1 MKKLL
6 YLSFVGFVFVLSA
19 CKKDSDS
26 DTGTTTGNSSNF
38 RIPIAAP
45 AGFSFP
51 HTYFQTN
58 RTEEFRL
65 WVNGIDRS
73 SQTTASVVFAD
84 DGDNE
89 LPDFNIKLLDKTYI
103 QMIDPSGQNPTETAK
118 YFFTKDSLFIID
130 GTTHPDTFA
139 FAKGGYSEFDI
150 AFCCFLAAQHDGM
163 GDKRTSGS
171 FLVKMTYNDLLGF
184 AHGYGMNNP
193 DSLAYYNV
201 LVTLK

>member
-1 MKKLL
+1 MKKIL
-6 YLSFVGFVFVLSA
+6 YLSFVGFVFVLSN

-26 DTGTTTGNSSNF
+26 ATGTTTGKGSNS

-51 HTYFQTN
+51 HTHFQSN

-73 SQTTASVVFAD
+73 SQTTRTDVFPDDAD
-84 DGDNE
+84 ED
-89 LPDFNIKLLDKTYI
+89 LPDFNIRLLDKTYI
-103 QMIDPSGQNPTETAK
+103 QMIDPGGQNPTETAK

-130 GTTHPDTFA
+130 GVTDPDTIP
-139 FAKGGYSEFDI
+139 FAKGGYSEFNLS
-150 AFCCFLAAQHDGM
+150 FCRFLAAQHDGT

-171 FLVKMTYNDLLGF
+171 FLAKMTYNDLLGF
-184 AHGYGMNNP
+184 AHGNGMDNP

-201 LVTLK
+201 SVMLK